1 MELHR
6 GAYLVRRRLL
16 VATPA
21 VVAFVCLGL
30 IGVEG
35 IGDPPWLSVG
45 LGMALSAVFLE
56 PYFAGPRSALVNG
69 AAAALAVLSTSR
81 GNIEA
86 IWWMALAAMVSIAV
100 LGLAASVSHAGTFN
114 RMAKAISSR
123 LGRASV
129 VGGSVLLLCVL
140 VASSENGNDF
150 QWLFLGSVILVAAV
164 STDWVRLLSVSR
176 KSVAA
181 ATAVAAIGPRMM
193 LLADS
198 PEDYSPGDVVNV
210 IHSTNDALATVI
222 AQLPH
227 PEGTRYQLSLTIDC
241 TDLCPRLPAAVT
253 IEESNSSER
262 LVGAVGPGSTQH
274 VLEFEPLTDLQ
285 VGAPVSV
292 KRGDKDVLYQVVNSR
307 LKEANWGGTRALMRH
322 AQVRLVGCPEA
333 RELRGG
339 ANLPVPHEPIFDA
352 RERSEGL
359 PEGYH
364 RVGVLK
370 ETEVE
375 IGLRLESGRQGH
387 IAVLGMSGMGKTVA
401 ATRICEACGADNVVI
416 ALDTTGEYRSRLN
429 FPAWQKGDFDT
440 RGYFAY
446 EPAGHQPPLATTFIK
461 ECMDAGSN
469 QYRNQEEPTPRIVLL
484 EEAHNFV
491 PEFPLALREHQR
503 PIGESTRYI
512 MQARKFGITFLIVSQ
527 RTAVVSKTA
536 LSQCENYI
544 ILKTLD
550 KTSLEYFE
558 SVVGPEVRS
567 AIPTLARYEAVCV
580 GPAFNA
586 DEPVIVRLDSE
597 RVRGRE
603 IPVPV
608 DPQADSIRS
617 A

>member
-30 IGVEG
+30 IGVDG

-45 LGMALSAVFLE
+45 IGMALSAVFLE

-81 GNIEA
+81 GDIEA
-86 IWWMALAAMVSIAV
+86 IWWMALAAMASIAL
-100 LGLAASVSHAGTFN
+100 LGLAASVTHAGTLN
-114 RMAKAISSR
+114 RIAKAISSR

-140 VASSENGNDF
+140 VASSEEGNDF
-150 QWLFLGSVILVAAV
+150 QWLFLGSAILVAAI
-164 STDWVRLLSVSR
+164 STDWVRLLSVGR
-176 KSVAA
+176 QSVAA

-193 LLADS
+193 LLAES
-198 PEDYSPGDVVNV
+198 PADYAPGDVLKV
-210 IHSTNDALATVI
+210 IHLDGEALATVI
-222 AQLPH
+222 ARLPH
-227 PEGTRYQLSLTIDC
+227 PNGTRYQLSLTVDC
-241 TDLCPRLPAAVT
+241 ADLCPQLPAAVR
-253 IEESNSSER
+253 IEKADSSER
-262 LVGAVGPGSTQH
+262 LVGAVGSGSTQH
-274 VLEFEPLTDLQ
+274 VLEFEPLSDLQ

-292 KRGDKDVLYQVVNSR
+292 KRGSKDVLYQVVNSR
-307 LKEANWGGTRALMRH
+307 LKEASWGGTRALLRH
-322 AQVRLVGCPEA
+322 AQARLVGCPEES
-333 RELRGG
+333 ELRGG

-352 RERSEGL
+352 RELAENL
-359 PEGYH
+359 PERYH

-370 ETEVE
+370 ETNVE
-375 IGLRLESGRQGH
+375 IGLRLDSGRQGH

-416 ALDTTGEYRSRLN
+416 ALDTTGEYRSRLD
-429 FPAWQKGDFDT
+429 FPEWQKGDFNT
-440 RGYFAY
+440 LGYFAY
-446 EPAGHQPPLATTFIK
+446 EPAGHQPPLATAFIK
-461 ECMDAGSN
+461 ECMDAGST

-491 PEFPLALREHQR
+491 PEFPLALRDHQQ

-597 RVRGRE
+597 RAGGQE
-603 IPVPV
+603 VPA
-608 DPQADSIRS
+608 PAL
-617 A
+617 AAA